1 MVEFTFS
8 NCTVLDLQFIGQSL
22 YLVVKRGTKTFL
34 ERMDLQVGLVDT
46 GKDYVTTIDRRTK
59 ITATGSGFALTL
71 PYDIVDGD
79 TMQVVS
85 ADGEIMTVASTT
97 TNTVTLNEEFSASD
111 VFYVGIAYTMRYEL
125 TEPVLKKAKDQGG
138 VEMVATG
145 RHQLRYMTVVYDNT
159 AYFTVRVT
167 PEIGGSYGTA
177 VDYPFSGRFLSA
189 GGFLGSVPSESGD
202 AIKIEILNDSPLP
215 SNIQS
220 IEFEANYVSRSAA
233 GMGGG

>member
-1 MVEFTFS
+1 
-8 NCTVLDLQFIGQSL
+8 
-22 YLVVKRGTKTFL
+22 
-34 ERMDLQVGLVDT
+34 
-46 GKDYVTTIDRRTK
+46 
-59 ITATGSGFALTL
+59 
-71 PYDIVDGD
+71 
-79 TMQVVS
+79 
-85 ADGEIMTVASTT
+85 
-97 TNTVTLNEEFSASD
+97 
-111 VFYVGIAYTMRYEL
+111 MRYEL

-202 AIKIEILNDSPLP
+202 FRFPVFAQSDAIKIEILNDSPLP